1 MNISKTTR
9 RAYSEVDEFLSLIS
23 EENLNKVPQ
32 EIKNL
37 FKEEKDKKYVKNID
51 PNEDIAKQDL
61 MEETLAIIAMLN
73 LKYWCEDEKEKERL
87 IEIYQNNEEKY
98 KDLFQIDFNENEI
111 FRKDKIEVSTD
122 EQKDTDENEKQL
134 TEYSENI
141 FERIMRHIFKVFHI
155 RGK

>member
-37 FKEEKDKKYVKNID
+37 FKEEKDTEYVKNID

>member
-37 FKEEKDKKYVKNID
+37 FKEEKDTEYVKNID

-141 FERIMRHIFKVFHI
+141 FKKIINHIFKVFHI